1 MFLSIVS
8 WIAVIGYIIAVP
20 FSYGVIFEDLIIN
33 LQTVFLL
40 IYINPE
46 FLPFSLSKSLAG
58 LERMENLD
66 FLIENHYT
74 GISTSWLGNVIQN
87 TPLYLTQFK
96 IDLNFTR
103 ALIPIILINVV
114 FVVWFVVSALLNRK
128 LENDIDSGK
137 RETTKFTILVHSI
150 GGRPLNYFDQI
161 FRIQF
166 MVTVWLSLIQFK
178 NFSYPLGS
186 DRS

>member
-1 MFLSIVS
+1 MQGLSIFLTVIS
-8 WIAVIGYIIAVP
+8 WIAIIGYIIAVP

-66 FLIENHYT
+66 FLIENHYA
-74 GISTSWLGNVIQN
+74 GISTWWLGNVSQN

-96 IDLNFTR
+96 IDLNFIR
-103 ALIPIILINVV
+103 AFIPIILVNVV
-114 FVVWFVVSALLNRK
+114 FVFWFIFAALLNRK
-128 LENDIDSGK
+128 LENDID
-137 RETTKFTILVHSI
+137 
-150 GGRPLNYFDQI
+150 
-161 FRIQF
+161 
-166 MVTVWLSLIQFK
+166 K
-178 NFSYPLGS
+178 N
-186 DRS
+186 